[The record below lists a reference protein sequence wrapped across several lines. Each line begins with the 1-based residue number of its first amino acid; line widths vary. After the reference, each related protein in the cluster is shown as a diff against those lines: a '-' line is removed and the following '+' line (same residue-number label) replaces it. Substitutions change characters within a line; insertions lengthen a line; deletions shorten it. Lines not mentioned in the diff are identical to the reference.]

1 MGAAPAVALDRL
13 CDPAVEDCRTQLLS
27 LINNE
32 QVGIDVA
39 FWFMEDSRYV
49 DALRARRNAG
59 VPVRVLMDPRGN
71 NSSQYN
77 AGILQALANAG
88 IPMRMRTA
96 SGILHWKMMLFA
108 GQGVV
113 EFSGANYSA
122 FAWVP
127 VSPYSNYVDEA
138 IYFTD
143 DTEIFAS
150 FFTEFDASWVDTV
163 HFANYANVTG
173 PPTRRYPVYP
183 IAKEMNFPPAQSYA
197 NRAINLYNHENVGID
212 AIMYRITQ
220 RTHTDAIIAARQRG
234 VPVRLITE
242 QNEYRDPARLWD
254 SWNVDRLWAAG
265 VQIRIRA
272 HAGLIHQKTVILH
285 GLQRVIFGSSN
296 WTSPS
301 DNSQQEHNYFLSA
314 AKPEMIAWFIG
325 QFERKWT
332 NGNPI
337 GAYETMPFAP
347 LPPDV
352 PKNNAPA
359 NGAFNQPRTIT
370 LRWYAGPWAH
380 NYDIYF
386 GTSNPPPLFIAN
398 VSLGPSQ
405 SSSDYKTFTVSGL
418 AATTTYFWRIVSKT
432 MAGQTAT
439 GAVSGLDT
447 GF

>member
-1 MGAAPAVALDRL
+1 
-13 CDPAVEDCRTQLLS
+13 
-27 LINNE
+27 
-32 QVGIDVA
+32 
-39 FWFMEDSRYV
+39 
-49 DALRARRNAG
+49 
-59 VPVRVLMDPRGN
+59 
-71 NSSQYN
+71 
-77 AGILQALANAG
+77 
-88 IPMRMRTA
+88 
-96 SGILHWKMMLFA
+96 
-108 GQGVV
+108 
-113 EFSGANYSA
+113 
-122 FAWVP
+122 
-127 VSPYSNYVDEA
+127 
-138 IYFTD
+138 
-143 DTEIFAS
+143 
-150 FFTEFDASWVDTV
+150 
-163 HFANYANVTG
+163 
-173 PPTRRYPVYP
+173 
-183 IAKEMNFPPAQSYA
+183 MNFPPAQSYA

-242 QNEYRDPARLWD
+242 QNEYRNPARLWD

-265 VQIRIRA
+265 VQVRIRA

-301 DNSQQEHNYFLSA
+301 DNSQQEHNYFLPA

-337 GAYETMPFAP
+337 GAYETMPFTP

-386 GTSNPPPLFIAN
+386 GTSNPPSLFIAN